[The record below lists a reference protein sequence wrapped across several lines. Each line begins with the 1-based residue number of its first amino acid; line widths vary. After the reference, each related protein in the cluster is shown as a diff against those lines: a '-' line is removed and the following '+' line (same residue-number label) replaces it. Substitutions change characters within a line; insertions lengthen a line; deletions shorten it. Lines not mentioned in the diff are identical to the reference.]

1 MVNLALMGAFIP
13 TFLFVSVTPG
23 MCMTLAMTLGM
34 SQGVR
39 RTLWMMWGEMLGVAL
54 VAILAVCGVAAI
66 MLQFPAVF
74 YWFKLVGAAYLTWI
88 GLQMW
93 RAKGKLALPQ
103 PGALPAQLP
112 RRTLFSQGFITA
124 VSNPKGWA
132 FHMALL
138 PPFIDSDLA
147 FWPQLLV
154 LVAIIILLE
163 FGAML
168 LYASGGK
175 ALALFFGKANRVQYL
190 NRIGASLM
198 FGVALWMLLA
208 Q

>member
-34 SQGVR
+34 TQGVR

-54 VAILAVCGVAAI
+54 VAILAVCGVAAM

-74 YWFKLVGAAYLTWI
+74 QWFKIAGALFLAYI
-88 GLQMW
+88 GWQMW
-93 RAKGKLALPQ
+93 WAKGKLAIPQ
-103 PGALPAQLP
+103 AGVSRELMP
-112 RRTLFSQGFITA
+112 RRTLFSQGFVTA

-138 PPFIDSDLA
+138 PPFIDSQLA

-154 LVAIIILLE
+154 LVCIIIVLE
-163 FGAML
+163 FLSML

-175 ALALFFGKANRVQYL
+175 ALGAFFQQQNKVQWL
-190 NRIGASLM
+190 NRIAASLM
-198 FGVALWMLLA
+198 FGVALWMLLG
-208 Q
+208 

>member
-39 RTLWMMWGEMLGVAL
+39 RTLWMMWGEVLGVAL

-66 MLQFPAVF
+66 MLQFPTVF
-74 YWFKLVGAAYLTWI
+74 QWFKIAGAAYLAYI

-103 PGALPAQLP
+103 PGALPTLMP
-112 RRTLFSQGFITA
+112 RRVLFSQGFITA

-138 PPFIDSDLA
+138 PPFIDTQLA

-163 FGAML
+163 FGSML

-198 FGVALWMLLA
+198 FGVALWMLLG
-208 Q
+208 

>member
-1 MVNLALMGAFIP
+1 MVNLTLLGAFVP

-39 RTLWMMWGEMLGVAL
+39 RTFWMMWGEMLGVGL
-54 VAILAVCGVAAI
+54 VAIAAVLGVAAL
-66 MLQFPAVF
+66 MLQFPTVF
-74 YWFKLVGAAYLTWI
+74 QWFKIVGACYLGYI

-93 RAKGKLALPQ
+93 RAKGKLAVPELDAVPQ
-103 PGALPAQLP
+103 LMP
-112 RRTLFSQGFITA
+112 RATLFSQGFVTA

-138 PPFIDSDLA
+138 PPFIDSKLA
-147 FWPQLLV
+147 FWPQLSV
-154 LVAIIILLE
+154 LVVIILLLE
-163 FGAML
+163 FFSML

-175 ALALFFGKANRVQYL
+175 ALASLLRQQSKVQWL
-190 NRIGASLM
+190 NRIAASLM
-198 FGVALWMLLA
+198 FAVALWMLLG
-208 Q
+208 

>member
-1 MVNLALMGAFIP
+1 MVNLALLGAFIP

-39 RTLWMMWGEMLGVAL
+39 RTFWMMWGEMLGVAL
-54 VAILAVCGVAAI
+54 VAVLAVCGVAAV

-74 YWFKLVGAAYLTWI
+74 QWFKVIGACYLGYI

-93 RAKGKLALPQ
+93 RAKGKLALPK
-103 PGALPAQLP
+103 PGELPPLMA
-112 RRTLFSQGFITA
+112 RRTLFGQGFITA

-138 PPFIDSDLA
+138 PPFIDTQLA

-154 LVAIIILLE
+154 LVAIIVLLE
-163 FGAML
+163 FLSML

-198 FGVALWMLLA
+198 FGVALWMLLG
-208 Q
+208 

>member
-66 MLQFPAVF
+66 MLQFPEVF
-74 YWFKLVGAAYLTWI
+74 QWFKIAGACYLAYI

-103 PGALPAQLP
+103 PGELPALMT

-138 PPFIDSDLA
+138 PPFIDSQLA

-154 LVAIIILLE
+154 LVSIILLLE
-163 FGAML
+163 FGSML

-175 ALALFFGKANRVQYL
+175 ALALFFSKTNRVQYL

-198 FGVALWMLLA
+198 FGVALWMLLG
-208 Q
+208 

>member
-1 MVNLALMGAFIP
+1 MVNLALLGAFVP

-39 RTLWMMWGEMLGVAL
+39 RTFWMMWGEMLGVAL
-54 VAILAVCGVAAI
+54 VAILAVAGVAAM
-66 MLQFPAVF
+66 MLQLPGFF
-74 YWFKLVGAAYLTWI
+74 QWFKVAGACYLGYV

-103 PGALPAQLP
+103 AGLARQLMS
-112 RRTLFSQGFITA
+112 RRNLFSQGFITA

-138 PPFIDSDLA
+138 PPFIDNELA

-154 LVAIIILLE
+154 LVAIILLLE
-163 FGAML
+163 FLSML

-175 ALALFFGKANRVQYL
+175 ALALFFRQPHRVQYL

-198 FGVALWMLLA
+198 FAVALWMLLG
-208 Q
+208 

>member
-1 MVNLALMGAFIP
+1 MYREVGIISGVAPVQNLARKR
-13 TFLFVSVTPG
+13 
-23 MCMTLAMTLGM
+23 C
-34 SQGVR
+34 GVQ
-39 RTLWMMWGEMLGVAL
+39 
-54 VAILAVCGVAAI
+54 CGVAAI
-66 MLQFPAVF
+66 MLQFPAF
-74 YWFKLVGAAYLTWI
+74 FQGFKVAGAVYLTYI

-103 PGALPAQLP
+103 PSELPARLA

-138 PPFIDSDLA
+138 PPFIDSQLA

-154 LVAIIILLE
+154 LVAIILLLE
-163 FGAML
+163 FGSML

-175 ALALFFGKANRVQYL
+175 ALALFFSKTNRVQYL

-198 FGVALWMLLA
+198 FGVALWMLLG
-208 Q
+208 

>member
-1 MVNLALMGAFIP
+1 MVNLALMSAFIP

-54 VAILAVCGVAAI
+54 VAILAVCGVAAM

-74 YWFKLVGAAYLTWI
+74 YWFKLVGAAYLAWI

-103 PGALPAQLP
+103 PGDLPAQLP

-138 PPFIDSDLA
+138 PPFIDSELA

-154 LVAIIILLE
+154 LVSIILLLE
-163 FGAML
+163 FGSML

-190 NRIGASLM
+190 SRIGASLM
-198 FGVALWMLLA
+198 FGVALWMLLG
-208 Q
+208 

>member
-1 MVNLALMGAFIP
+1 MVNLTLLGAFIP

-39 RTLWMMWGEMLGVAL
+39 RTFWMMWGEMLGVGL
-54 VAILAVCGVAAI
+54 VAMAAVLGVAAL
-66 MLQFPAVF
+66 MLKFPDLF
-74 YWFKLVGAAYLTWI
+74 QWFKLLGAAYLI
-88 GLQMW
+88 YVGIQMW
-93 RAKGKLALPQ
+93 RAQGKLALPQ
-103 PGALPAQLP
+103 AGTAPVLLA

-138 PPFIDSDLA
+138 PPFIDPKLA

-154 LVAIIILLE
+154 LVAIILMLE
-163 FGAML
+163 FASML

-175 ALALFFGKANRVQYL
+175 ALALFLTKTNRLQYL

-198 FGVALWMLLA
+198 FGVAIWMLVG
-208 Q
+208 

>member
-1 MVNLALMGAFIP
+1 MVNLALLGVFIP

-39 RTLWMMWGEMLGVAL
+39 RTCWMMWGEMLGVAL

-66 MLQFPAVF
+66 MLQFPSVF
-74 YWFKLVGAAYLTWI
+74 QWFKVLGAGYLAYI

-93 RAKGKLALPQ
+93 RAKGKLALQQVGLAPQ
-103 PGALPAQLP
+103 LMP
-112 RRTLFSQGFITA
+112 RRVLFSQGFITA
-124 VSNPKGWA
+124 VANPKGWA

-138 PPFIDSDLA
+138 PPFIDSQLA
-147 FWPQLLV
+147 FWPQLLI
-154 LVAIIILLE
+154 LVVIILLLE
-163 FGAML
+163 FLSML

-175 ALALFFGKANRVQYL
+175 ALALFFGKPHRVQYL

-198 FGVALWMLLA
+198 FGVALWMLFG
-208 Q
+208 

>member
-74 YWFKLVGAAYLTWI
+74 QWFKIAGAAYLAYI

-103 PGALPAQLP
+103 PGALPALMP
-112 RRTLFSQGFITA
+112 RRVLFSQGFITA

-138 PPFIDSDLA
+138 PPFIDTQLA

-163 FGAML
+163 FGSML

-190 NRIGASLM
+190 NRIGSSLM
-198 FGVALWMLLA
+198 FGVALWMLLG
-208 Q
+208 

>member
-1 MVNLALMGAFIP
+1 MINLTLMGAFIP

-34 SQGVR
+34 TQGVR
-39 RTLWMMWGEMLGVAL
+39 RTLWMMWGEMSGVAL
-54 VAILAVCGVAAI
+54 VAILAVCGVAAM
-66 MLQFPAVF
+66 MLQFPMVF
-74 YWFKLVGAAYLTWI
+74 QWFKIAGALFLAYI
-88 GLQMW
+88 GWQMW
-93 RAKGKLALPQ
+93 CAKGKLAIPQ
-103 PGALPAQLP
+103 QGMSRELLP
-112 RRTLFSQGFITA
+112 RRELFTQGFVTA

-138 PPFIDSDLA
+138 PPFIDNKLP

-154 LVAIIILLE
+154 LVCIILMLE
-163 FGAML
+163 FLSML

-175 ALALFFGKANRVQYL
+175 ALGAFFQQQNKVQWL

-198 FGVALWMLLA
+198 FAVALWMLFD
-208 Q
+208 

>member
-1 MVNLALMGAFIP
+1 MVNLTLLGAFIP

-39 RTLWMMWGEMLGVAL
+39 RTFWMMWGEMLGVGL
-54 VAILAVCGVAAI
+54 VAIAAVLGVAAL
-66 MLQFPAVF
+66 MLQFPTVF
-74 YWFKLVGAAYLTWI
+74 QWFKVVGACYLGYV

-93 RAKGKLALPQ
+93 RAKGKLAIPELTAVPE
-103 PGALPAQLP
+103 LIP
-112 RRTLFSQGFITA
+112 RSTLFSQGFITA

-138 PPFIDSDLA
+138 PPFIDSKLA

-154 LVAIIILLE
+154 LVFIILLLE
-163 FGAML
+163 FFSML

-175 ALALFFGKANRVQYL
+175 ALALFFTKTNRLQYL

-198 FGVALWMLLA
+198 FGVALWMLLG
-208 Q
+208 

>member
-74 YWFKLVGAAYLTWI
+74 QWFKVAGAAYLAYI

-103 PGALPAQLP
+103 PGALPALMS
-112 RRTLFSQGFITA
+112 RRVLFSQGFITA

-138 PPFIDSDLA
+138 PPFIDTQLA

-163 FGAML
+163 FGSML

-198 FGVALWMLLA
+198 FGVALWMLLG
-208 Q
+208 

>member
-103 PGALPAQLP
+103 PGTLPAQLP

-154 LVAIIILLE
+154 LVSIILLLE
-163 FGAML
+163 FGSML

-198 FGVALWMLLA
+198 FGVALWMLLG
-208 Q
+208 

>member
-74 YWFKLVGAAYLTWI
+74 QWFKIVGAAYLAYI

-103 PGALPAQLP
+103 PGALPALMP

-138 PPFIDSDLA
+138 PPFIDTQLA

-163 FGAML
+163 FGSML

-198 FGVALWMLLA
+198 FGVALWMLLG
-208 Q
+208 

>member
-1 MVNLALMGAFIP
+1 MINLALMGAFIP

-39 RTLWMMWGEMLGVAL
+39 RTFWMMWGEMLGVAL
-54 VAILAVCGVAAI
+54 VAVLAVCGVAAI
-66 MLQFPAVF
+66 MLQFPSLF
-74 YWFKLVGAAYLTWI
+74 QGFKIIGACYLGYI

-93 RAKGKLALPQ
+93 LAKGKMALPRQ
-103 PGALPAQLP
+103 GEVRQLMA

-138 PPFIDSDLA
+138 PPFIDIKYA
-147 FWPQLLV
+147 FWPQLFV
-154 LVAIIILLE
+154 LVAIIVLLE
-163 FGAML
+163 FLSML

-175 ALALFFGKANRVQYL
+175 ALALFFGQPHRVQYL

-198 FGVALWMLLA
+198 FGVALWMLLG
-208 Q
+208 

>member
-1 MVNLALMGAFIP
+1 MVNLALLGVFIP

-23 MCMTLAMTLGM
+23 MCMTLAMSLGM

-39 RTLWMMWGEMLGVAL
+39 RTFWMMWGEMLGVAL
-54 VAILAVCGVAAI
+54 VAILAVSGVAAI
-66 MLQFPAVF
+66 MLQFPAAFQWLKV
-74 YWFKLVGAAYLTWI
+74 LGACYLGYI

-93 RAKGKLALPQ
+93 RAKGKLALQQVGLVPQ
-103 PGALPAQLP
+103 LMP
-112 RRTLFSQGFITA
+112 RRALFSQGFITA

-138 PPFIDSDLA
+138 PPFIDSKLA

-154 LVAIIILLE
+154 LVVIIVLLE
-163 FGAML
+163 FVSML

-175 ALALFFGKANRVQYL
+175 ALAAFFNQQNNVQTL
-190 NRIGASLM
+190 NRIAASLM
-198 FGVALWMLLA
+198 FAVALWMLLG
-208 Q
+208 

>member
-1 MVNLALMGAFIP
+1 MVNLALLGAFVP

-39 RTLWMMWGEMLGVAL
+39 RTFWMMWGEMLGVAL

-66 MLQFPAVF
+66 MLQLPGFF
-74 YWFKLVGAAYLTWI
+74 QWFKVVGACYLGYV

-103 PGALPAQLP
+103 PGFARQVMS
-112 RRTLFSQGFITA
+112 RRNLFSQGFITA

-138 PPFIDSDLA
+138 PPFIDNELA

-154 LVAIIILLE
+154 LVAIILLLE
-163 FGAML
+163 FLSML

-175 ALALFFGKANRVQYL
+175 ALALFFGQPHRVRYL

-198 FGVALWMLLA
+198 FAVALWMLLG
-208 Q
+208 

>member
-1 MVNLALMGAFIP
+1 MVNLALLGAFIP

-74 YWFKLVGAAYLTWI
+74 QWFKIAGAGYLAYI
-88 GLQMW
+88 GVQMW

-103 PGALPAQLP
+103 PGELPAKLA

-138 PPFIDSDLA
+138 PPFIDSQLA

-154 LVAIIILLE
+154 LVSIILLLE
-163 FGAML
+163 FGSML

-175 ALALFFGKANRVQYL
+175 ALALFFSKTNRVQYL

-198 FGVALWMLLA
+198 FGVALWMLLG
-208 Q
+208 

>member
-39 RTLWMMWGEMLGVAL
+39 RTFWMMWGEMLGVAL
-54 VAILAVCGVAAI
+54 VAMLAVLGVAAI
-66 MLQFPAVF
+66 MLQFPSVF
-74 YWFKLVGAAYLTWI
+74 QWFKILGAGYLAFI

-93 RAKGKLALPQ
+93 RAKGKLAIPAAGLLPQ
-103 PGALPAQLP
+103 LLP

-138 PPFIDSDLA
+138 PPFIDSQLA
-147 FWPQLLV
+147 FWPQLVIL
-154 LVAIIILLE
+154 ISIILLLE
-163 FGAML
+163 FLSML

-175 ALALFFGKANRVQYL
+175 ALALFLTRSNRVQYL

-198 FGVALWMLLA
+198 FGVALWMVLG
-208 Q
+208 

>member
-39 RTLWMMWGEMLGVAL
+39 RTFWMMWGEMLGVAL
-54 VAILAVCGVAAI
+54 VAILAVLGVAAL
-66 MLQFPAVF
+66 MLQFPSVF
-74 YWFKLVGAAYLTWI
+74 QWFKIVGAGYLAFI

-93 RAKGKLALPQ
+93 RAKGRLAIPVAGLVPQ
-103 PGALPAQLP
+103 QMS

-138 PPFIDSDLA
+138 PPFIDSQLA
-147 FWPQLLV
+147 FWPQLVV
-154 LVAIIILLE
+154 LISIILLLE
-163 FGAML
+163 FLSML
-168 LYASGGK
+168 MYASGGK
-175 ALALFFGKANRVQYL
+175 ALALFLTRANRVQYL

-198 FGVALWMLLA
+198 FGVALWMLLG
-208 Q
+208 

>member
-1 MVNLALMGAFIP
+1 MVNLALLGAFIP

-74 YWFKLVGAAYLTWI
+74 QWFKIAGACYLAYI

-103 PGALPAQLP
+103 PGELPALMT

-138 PPFIDSDLA
+138 PPFIDSQMA

-154 LVAIIILLE
+154 LVAIILLLE
-163 FGAML
+163 FGSML

-198 FGVALWMLLA
+198 FGVALWMLLG
-208 Q
+208 

>member
-74 YWFKLVGAAYLTWI
+74 QWFKIAGAAYLAYI

-103 PGALPAQLP
+103 PGELPALMP

-138 PPFIDSDLA
+138 PPFLDPTLA

-163 FGAML
+163 FGSML

-198 FGVALWMLLA
+198 FGVALWMLVG
-208 Q
+208 

>member
-1 MVNLALMGAFIP
+1 MVNLALLGAFIP

-74 YWFKLVGAAYLTWI
+74 QWFKIAGACYLAYI

-103 PGALPAQLP
+103 PGELPALMT

-138 PPFIDSDLA
+138 PPFIDSQLA

-154 LVAIIILLE
+154 LVVIIILLE
-163 FGAML
+163 FGSML

-198 FGVALWMLLA
+198 FGVALWMLL
-208 Q
+208 

>member
-39 RTLWMMWGEMLGVAL
+39 RTFWMMWGEMLGVAL
-54 VAILAVCGVAAI
+54 VAVLAVCGVAAI
-66 MLQFPAVF
+66 MLQFPSLF
-74 YWFKLVGAAYLTWI
+74 QGFKIIGACYLGYI

-93 RAKGKLALPQ
+93 LAKGKMALPLQ
-103 PGALPAQLP
+103 GEVRQLMA

-138 PPFIDSDLA
+138 PPFIDIKYA
-147 FWPQLLV
+147 FWPQLFV
-154 LVAIIILLE
+154 LVAIIVLLE
-163 FGAML
+163 FLSML

-175 ALALFFGKANRVQYL
+175 ALALFFGQPHRVQYL

-198 FGVALWMLLA
+198 FGVALWMLLG
-208 Q
+208 

>member
-1 MVNLALMGAFIP
+1 MVNLALLAVFIP

-39 RTLWMMWGEMLGVAL
+39 RTCWMMWGEMLGVAL

-74 YWFKLVGAAYLTWI
+74 QWLKVVGACYLAYI

-93 RAKGKLALPQ
+93 QAKGRLALQHAGLVPQ
-103 PGALPAQLP
+103 LIP

-124 VSNPKGWA
+124 VANPKGWA

-138 PPFIDSDLA
+138 PPFIDSQLA
-147 FWPQLLV
+147 FWPQLLI
-154 LVAIIILLE
+154 LVVIILVLE
-163 FGAML
+163 FMSML

-175 ALALFFGKANRVQYL
+175 ALALFFGKANRLQYL

-198 FGVALWMLLA
+198 FGVALWMLLG
-208 Q
+208 

>member
-1 MVNLALMGAFIP
+1 MVNLTLLGAFIP
-13 TFLFVSVTPG
+13 TFLFVSITPG

-39 RTLWMMWGEMLGVAL
+39 RTFWMMWGEMLGVGL
-54 VAILAVCGVAAI
+54 VAMLAVLGVAAL
-66 MLQFPAVF
+66 MLQFPIVF
-74 YWFKLVGAAYLTWI
+74 QWFKLVGAGYLAYI

-93 RAKGKLALPQ
+93 RAKGKLAVPQ
-103 PGALPAQLP
+103 PGMLPAFLP

-138 PPFIDSDLA
+138 PPFIDSNLA

-154 LVAIIILLE
+154 LISIILLLE
-163 FGAML
+163 FLSML

-175 ALALFFGKANRVQYL
+175 ALAVFLTRANRLQYL

-198 FGVALWMLLA
+198 FGVAVWMLLG
-208 Q
+208 

>member
-1 MVNLALMGAFIP
+1 MVNLALLSAFIP
-13 TFLFVSVTPG
+13 TFLFVSITPG

-39 RTLWMMWGEMLGVAL
+39 RTLWMMWGEMLGSSL
-54 VAILAVCGVAAI
+54 VAVLSVGGVAAI

-74 YWFKLVGAAYLTWI
+74 QWLKIIGAGYLGYI

-103 PGALPAQLP
+103 PGALPVLMA

-124 VSNPKGWA
+124 VSNPKAWA
-132 FHMALL
+132 FYMALL
-138 PPFIDSDLA
+138 PPFIDTQLA

-154 LVAIIILLE
+154 LIAIIALLE
-163 FGAML
+163 FGSML

-198 FGVALWMLLA
+198 FGVALWMLLM
-208 Q
+208 